1 MLIIVSLA
9 SAQLELVYLIPLMMS
24 SRYKLWN
31 YNSDDV
37 MSFVS
42 KMSEVE
48 HFRKKCAYPCHRSGA
63 GGNIPGVTPLYMY
76 IANTHRVREMHGRIH
91 PK

>member
-63 GGNIPGVTPLYMY
+63 GGEHSWCDAFVHVHCKYTQS
-76 IANTHRVREMHGRIH
+76 A
-91 PK
+91 